1 MQTVA
6 GPRSTG
12 RVEWCWGPRS
22 PTSLSKRPC
31 RSWEEAGAKGPGI
44 GLARISRSGKP
55 ASGNRVER
63 MMLGLRDRT
72 GFSGKTEKRGKN
84 LVPPGKNLVKN
95 TGLLLGIQLRKGFLA
110 YSSKR
115 LYIFTRTSPR
125 QGCPARQAP
134 TQPSRPH
141 PASSTTPLPAPPT
154 ATEFFPGTGFF
165 PGGTGFFPSSTGFF
179 SCRNRISPSCRNSPN
194 ALMQPG
200 RDAQNDVP

>member
-63 MMLGLRDRT
+63 MMLGLRDRLVP
-72 GFSGKTEKRGKN
+72 GFPEKRKNEGKIWY
-84 LVPPGKNLVKN
+84 
-95 TGLLLGIQLRKGFLA
+95 LLEKIW
-110 YSSKR
+110 
-115 LYIFTRTSPR
+115 
-125 QGCPARQAP
+125 
-134 TQPSRPH
+134 
-141 PASSTTPLPAPPT
+141 
-154 ATEFFPGTGFF
+154 
-165 PGGTGFFPSSTGFF
+165 
-179 SCRNRISPSCRNSPN
+179 
-194 ALMQPG
+194 
-200 RDAQNDVP
+200 

>member
-72 GFSGKTEKRGKN
+72 GFSGKTEKRGEN

-115 LYIFTRTSPR
+115 FYIFTRTSPR

-141 PASSTTPLPAPPT
+141 PASSSNCNRI
-154 ATEFFPGTGFF
+154 FSWYRIFPGWYWIF
-165 PGGTGFFPSSTGFF
+165 PEQYRIFLVPEPNF
-179 SCRNRISPSCRNSPN
+179 S
-194 ALMQPG
+194 L
-200 RDAQNDVP
+200 VPELT